1 MLLYDCIICFARRC
15 LYKGTAGGF
24 ANGTAAEGK
33 INNAHFYF
41 YDIMGNFV
49 VEGETLSDLGTTT
62 NPDGSNVERYTEAT
76 IVLKNVTV
84 LPYQMLV
91 VLNLPTADATRFPGK
106 SLTQAQAELYQYL

>member
-1 MLLYDCIICFARRC
+1 MILWAL
-15 LYKGTAGGF
+15 
-24 ANGTAAEGK
+24 
-33 INNAHFYF
+33 
-41 YDIMGNFV
+41 V

-91 VLNLPTADATRFPGK
+91 VLNLPTAGRNKIPR
-106 SLTQAQAELYQYL
+106 